1 MSYGLAQVGDISDSV
16 PLFELLAEFDRCT
29 SCLSFDQVLKGALG
43 FIGQQLNVGRVS
55 IALLTPAQD
64 GLRMFD
70 ATCDVKGVESGQWI
84 PLNSGTLGATIEQK
98 SAVYRPDLTAQPVTN
113 TVDEALVAHGFRST
127 YSAPIVAFGRCCGS
141 INLADQA
148 VDGIG
153 SEIRRFLDL
162 VAPRLGFAVE
172 TALAMDALAQS
183 EMRFRDVFETV
194 GDGIAVAEIP
204 TQRIIL
210 VNAAMCELLGR
221 TKSELLASRIDAAH
235 PAEHMKEVDRI
246 FDMMARGEIDQ
257 WLEVPMRRGDGA
269 VFAADVTARLTT
281 VDGKRCVVGVFRD
294 AAVRRQRE
302 DEQILAKKLE
312 SIRTLAAGIAHDFNN
327 LLTGVL
333 GNVSLAQEMVDG
345 ASEVRELLVQAE
357 HAATRATN
365 LTRQLLTFA
374 KGGAPLRA
382 RVNVAR
388 VLRDCV
394 SVNVACS
401 KVSCS
406 FEFVGEDMTVIGDEG
421 QLTQVFQNI
430 LRNAVEAMPNGGH
443 VHLGLSRRSCGTTE
457 EIVAEIAD
465 DGVGIEPELLDKIFV
480 PFFST
485 KTQGSGLGLA
495 VAYSI
500 VQNHGGRI
508 EVSSTPGRGSTFRL
522 FFPLAGRTETNAPK
536 VTPRSRGE
544 GRILVMDDESVVRQ
558 VAEQALLRAGFAP
571 VMVAN
576 GTDAVAV
583 YRETFERGRRFDAVV
598 LDLTIPS
605 GMGGRE
611 AAKRI
616 LAIDPSA
623 RLIVSSGYSEDSVMA
638 RYREHGFS
646 AVLPKPF
653 GARQLCDAVENVLV
667 VSSDARTN

>member
-1 MSYGLAQVGDISDSV
+1 
-16 PLFELLAEFDRCT
+16 
-29 SCLSFDQVLKGALG
+29 
-43 FIGQQLNVGRVS
+43 
-55 IALLTPAQD
+55 
-64 GLRMFD
+64 
-70 ATCDVKGVESGQWI
+70 
-84 PLNSGTLGATIEQK
+84 
-98 SAVYRPDLTAQPVTN
+98 
-113 TVDEALVAHGFRST
+113 
-127 YSAPIVAFGRCCGS
+127 
-141 INLADQA
+141 
-148 VDGIG
+148 
-153 SEIRRFLDL
+153 
-162 VAPRLGFAVE
+162 
-172 TALAMDALAQS
+172 
-183 EMRFRDVFETV
+183 
-194 GDGIAVAEIP
+194 
-204 TQRIIL
+204 
-210 VNAAMCELLGR
+210 
-221 TKSELLASRIDAAH
+221 
-235 PAEHMKEVDRI
+235 
-246 FDMMARGEIDQ
+246 
-257 WLEVPMRRGDGA
+257 
-269 VFAADVTARLTT
+269 
-281 VDGKRCVVGVFRD
+281 
-294 AAVRRQRE
+294 
-302 DEQILAKKLE
+302 
-312 SIRTLAAGIAHDFNN
+312 
-327 LLTGVL
+327 
-333 GNVSLAQEMVDG
+333 
-345 ASEVRELLVQAE
+345 
-357 HAATRATN
+357 
-365 LTRQLLTFA
+365 
-374 KGGAPLRA
+374 
-382 RVNVAR
+382 
-388 VLRDCV
+388 
-394 SVNVACS
+394 
-401 KVSCS
+401 
-406 FEFVGEDMTVIGDEG
+406 
-421 QLTQVFQNI
+421 
-430 LRNAVEAMPNGGH
+430 